1 MTNLYPNVFVALD
14 MNARLCGS
22 FKNAKS
28 RFKKWLLR
36 LNKRFTKKKKLWL
49 GFYSVL
55 EWVLWVGF
63 FVPTLY
69 NIEELKAPC

>member
-28 RFKKWLLR
+28 RYK
-36 LNKRFTKKKKLWL
+36 TKGYYAKI
-49 GFYSVL
+49 SD
-55 EWVLWVGF
+55 
-63 FVPTLY
+63 
-69 NIEELKAPC
+69 LKN